1 MVDGLPIAAST
12 ELGLRRRRWL
22 LLLLVLVLI
31 LLVLLVL
38 VLLILVLVL
47 VLVLVVLGLGRGE
60 RAKVETRTKACS
72 TGDALHGGG
81 RDAKRLLG
89 PLSVLLSLGSGGSS
103 GHLSHGV
110 LCLLARLPQ

>member
-1 MVDGLPIAAST
+1 MVDELPIAAST

-31 LLVLLVL
+31 LLVLFVL
-38 VLLILVLVL
+38 VLLILVL

-60 RAKVETRTKACS
+60 RAKVETRAKACS

-89 PLSVLLSLGSGGSS
+89 PLSVLLSLGSGGSG